1 MLERDIYISIIAGL
15 VNLILSIIVPCALK
29 NNKDF
34 LPQVR
39 IMLEQHRA
47 ALFTSSILVSVMVFL
62 SLQAIP
68 VIERD
73 LIPNYLLNLSHLSN
87 GRVGPSVMVPSVSP
101 VGPGFGPGPV
111 SGPGFGPG
119 PVSGPVSS
127 GLRF

>member
-15 VNLILSIIVPCALK
+15 VNLILSIIIPCALK

-34 LPQVR
+34 LPEVR

-68 VIERD
+68 IIERD

-87 GRVGPSVMVPSVSP
+87 GRVRPSVMVPSVPSVSP
-101 VGPGFGPGPV
+101 VGPV
-111 SGPGFGPG
+111 SG
-119 PVSGPVSS
+119 